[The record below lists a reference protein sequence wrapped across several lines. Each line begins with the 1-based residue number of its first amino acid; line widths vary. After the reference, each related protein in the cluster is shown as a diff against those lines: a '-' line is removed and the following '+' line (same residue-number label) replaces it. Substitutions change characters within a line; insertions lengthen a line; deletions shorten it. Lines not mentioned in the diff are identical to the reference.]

1 MGNALMV
8 LGTSSGAGKSLLAT
22 ALGRI
27 FSNLGYDVVP
37 FKSQNMS
44 LNSAPSIEG
53 GEISRAQ
60 YLQAIACRK
69 KPSVKFNPILLKPE
83 GGMRSQVVFMGK
95 PIGSVSARDYMLS
108 RKEELFRKAMAVLDE
123 LKEKH
128 DLVIIEGAG
137 SPVEIN
143 LKDYDIANTRV
154 MLHAKAKGILVTDID
169 RGGSFA
175 SIVGTME
182 LLKPEEREAI
192 IGFVFNRF
200 RGDASLLWPGFE
212 YLERRYG
219 KPTLGVIPYVEHRLP
234 EEDSLT
240 EFPRVKGELQVQ
252 IIRLPH
258 ISNFTDF
265 EPLHWA
271 NGVDYVTRPEEL
283 RGDVIILPG
292 SKNTVE
298 DLLWLRREGFED
310 AIIDA
315 HREGSF
321 VVGICG
327 GFQMLGEKIVDIVES
342 KRGTVRGIG
351 LLPAK
356 TVFEKTKRTNHLSAG
371 VLWEPAEGMAVEG
384 YEIRFGR
391 SVSKRPFSVINA
403 INGAKTFEPEGAM
416 GERTFGTY
424 LHGIFHNFAFTE
436 AFLNFLR
443 GEKGLE
449 PISIEGWSIEEEIE
463 RFARVVEKNLNITT
477 LINFFNLSN
486 LNSKFYKYCQIL

>member
-1 MGNALMV
+1 MGKALMV
-8 LGTSSGAGKSLLAT
+8 QGTSSGAGKSLLVT
-22 ALGRI
+22 ALCRI

-83 GGMRSQVVFMGK
+83 GNMRSQVVFMGK

-108 RKEELFRKAMAVLDE
+108 RKEEFFRKAMRVLDE

-128 DLVIIEGAG
+128 DLVLIEGAG

-143 LKDYDIANTRV
+143 LKDYDIANMRV
-154 MLHAKAKGILVTDID
+154 AKHANARVILVTDID

-182 LLKPEEREAI
+182 LLSKEERELVM
-192 IGFVFNRF
+192 GFVFNKF
-200 RGDASLLWPGFE
+200 RGDASLLKPGFE
-212 YLERRYG
+212 YLEKRYG
-219 KPTLGVIPYVEHRLP
+219 KPTLGVIPYVEHHLP

-240 EFPRVKGELQVQ
+240 QFPKVKGKLHIQ
-252 IIRLPH
+252 IVKLPH

-271 NGVDYVTRPEEL
+271 NGVDYVTRAEEIK
-283 RGDVIILPG
+283 GDVIIIPG

-298 DLLWLRREGFED
+298 DLLWMRENGIEE
-310 AIIDA
+310 AIIQA
-315 HREGSF
+315 HREGAF

-327 GFQMLGEKIVDIVES
+327 GFQMLGEEIIDKVES
-342 KRGTVRGIG
+342 KRGRVKGIG

-356 TVFEKTKRTNHLSAG
+356 TVFTREKRTNHLKAE
-371 VLWEPAEGMAVEG
+371 VLWERAKGMVVEG
-384 YEIRFGR
+384 YEIRMGR
-391 SVSKRPFSVINA
+391 SVSERPFSVI
-403 INGAKTFEPEGAM
+403 T
-416 GERTFGTY
+416 
-424 LHGIFHNFAFTE
+424 
-436 AFLNFLR
+436 
-443 GEKGLE
+443 
-449 PISIEGWSIEEEIE
+449 
-463 RFARVVEKNLNITT
+463 
-477 LINFFNLSN
+477 
-486 LNSKFYKYCQIL
+486 

>member
-1 MGNALMV
+1 MGRALMV
-8 LGTSSGAGKSLLAT
+8 LGTSSGAGKSLLVT
-22 ALGRI
+22 ALCRI

-69 KPSVKFNPILLKPE
+69 RPSVKFNPILLKPE
-83 GGMRSQVVFMGK
+83 GNMRSQVVFMGE
-95 PIGSVSARDYMLS
+95 PIGSVSAKDYMLS
-108 RKEELFRKAMAVLDE
+108 RKEELFRKAMKVLDE

-192 IGFVFNRF
+192 IGFVFNKF
-200 RGDASLLWPGFE
+200 RGDASLLQPGFE
-212 YLERRYG
+212 YLEKRYG
-219 KPTLGVIPYVEHRLP
+219 KPTLGVIPHIEHRLP

-240 EFPRVKGELQVQ
+240 EFPRVIGKLHIQ

-271 NGVDYVTRPEEL
+271 NGVDYVTRPEEIK
-283 RGDVIILPG
+283 GDVVIIPG
-292 SKNTVE
+292 SKNTVK
-298 DLLWLRREGFED
+298 DLLWLRENGIEE
-310 AIIDA
+310 AILEA

-327 GFQMLGEKIVDIVES
+327 GFQMLGEKIIDRVES
-342 KRGTVRGIG
+342 KRGEVRGIG

-356 TVFEKTKRTNHLSAG
+356 TVFERSKRTNHLRAE
-371 VLWEPAEGMAVEG
+371 VLWEQARGMQVEG

-391 SVSKRPFSVINA
+391 STSERPFSVIKA
-403 INGAKTFEPEGAM
+403 INGAKTFEPEGAI
-416 GERTFGTY
+416 GERAFGTY

-443 GEKGLE
+443 AEKGLE
-449 PISIEGWSIEEEIE
+449 PVSIEEWNIEEEIE
-463 RFARVVEKNLNITT
+463 RFAKVVERNLDVER
-477 LINFFNLSN
+477 
-486 LNSKFYKYCQIL
+486 ILGELGL

>member
-1 MGNALMV
+1 MGRALMV
-8 LGTSSGAGKSLLAT
+8 QGTSSGAGKSLLVT
-22 ALGRI
+22 ALCRI

-69 KPSVKFNPILLKPE
+69 KPSVRFNPILLKPE
-83 GGMRSQVVFMGK
+83 GRMRSQIVFMGK
-95 PIGSVSARDYMLS
+95 PIGSVSAKDYMLS
-108 RKEELFRKAMAVLDE
+108 RKEELFRKAMEVLDE

-128 DLVIIEGAG
+128 DLVLIEGAG

-143 LKDYDIANTRV
+143 LKDYDMVNMRVAKHANARV
-154 MLHAKAKGILVTDID
+154 ILVTDID

-182 LLKPEEREAI
+182 LLSEEERNLI
-192 IGFVFNRF
+192 LGFVFNKF
-200 RGDASLLWPGFE
+200 RGDASLLKPGFD
-212 YLERRYG
+212 YLEERYG

-234 EEDSLT
+234 EEDSLA
-240 EFPRVKGELQVQ
+240 EFPKVKGDLHIQ

-271 NGVDYVTRPEEL
+271 NGVDYVTRAEEI
-283 RGDVIILPG
+283 RGDLVIIPG

-298 DLLWLRREGFED
+298 DLLWMRNNGIED
-310 AIIDA
+310 AVIQA

-327 GFQMLGEKIVDIVES
+327 GFQMLGKEIIDTVES
-342 KRGTVRGIG
+342 KRGKVKGIG

-356 TVFEKTKRTNHLSAG
+356 TVFRREKRTNHLKAR
-371 VLWEPAEGMAVEG
+371 VLWEPAKGMNVEG
-384 YEIRFGR
+384 YEIRMGR
-391 SVSKRPFSVINA
+391 SISERPFSVITSVNA
-403 INGAKTFEPEGAM
+403 AKAFEPEGAI
-416 GERTFGTY
+416 GERAFGTY
-424 LHGIFHNFAFTE
+424 LHGIFHNFTFTE
-436 AFLNFLR
+436 RFLNFLR
-443 GEKGLE
+443 AEKGLE
-449 PISIEGWSIEEEIE
+449 QVSVKRWSIEEEIE
-463 RFARVVEKNLNITT
+463 RFAGVVEKNLDVER
-477 LINFFNLSN
+477 
-486 LNSKFYKYCQIL
+486 ILGELGL

>member
-1 MGNALMV
+1 MGKALMV
-8 LGTSSGAGKSLLAT
+8 QGTSSGAGKSLLVT
-22 ALGRI
+22 ALCRI

-95 PIGSVSARDYMLS
+95 PIGSVSAKDYMLS
-108 RKEELFRKAMAVLDE
+108 RKEELFRKAMGVLDE

-143 LKDYDIANTRV
+143 LKDYDIANMRV
-154 MLHAKAKGILVTDID
+154 AKHANAKVILVTDID

-182 LLKPEEREAI
+182 LLSEEERELVT
-192 IGFVFNRF
+192 GFVFNKF
-200 RGDASLLWPGFE
+200 RGDASLLKPGFD
-212 YLERRYG
+212 YLEKRYG

-240 EFPRVKGELQVQ
+240 EFPKVRGELDIQ
-252 IIRLPH
+252 IVKLPH

-271 NGVDYVTRPEEL
+271 NGVDYVTKAEEIN
-283 RGDVIILPG
+283 GDVIIIPG

-298 DLLWLRREGFED
+298 DLLWMRENGIEE
-310 AIIDA
+310 AIIQA
-315 HREGSF
+315 HREGAF

-327 GFQMLGEKIVDIVES
+327 GFQMLGEEIIDKVES
-342 KRGTVRGIG
+342 KRGRVKGIG

-356 TVFEKTKRTNHLSAG
+356 TVFTREKRTNHLKAE
-371 VLWEPAEGMAVEG
+371 VLWERAKGMVVEG
-384 YEIRFGR
+384 YEIRMGR
-391 SVSKRPFSVINA
+391 SVSERPFSVITFV
-403 INGAKTFEPEGAM
+403 NGAKTLEPEGAI
-416 GERTFGTY
+416 GERAFGTY
-424 LHGIFHNFAFTE
+424 LHGIFHNFEFTE
-436 AFLNFLR
+436 RFLNFLR
-443 GEKGLE
+443 QEKGLE
-449 PISIEGWSIEEEIE
+449 PVSVQRWSVDEEIE
-463 RFARVVEKNLNITT
+463 RFAKVVEKNLDVER
-477 LINFFNLSN
+477 
-486 LNSKFYKYCQIL
+486 ILGELGL

>member
-1 MGNALMV
+1 MGKALMV
-8 LGTSSGAGKSLLAT
+8 LGTSSGAGKSLLVT
-22 ALGRI
+22 ALCRI

-69 KPSVKFNPILLKPE
+69 KPSVRFNPILLKPE
-83 GGMRSQVVFMGK
+83 GNMRSQVVFMGK
-95 PIGSVSARDYMLS
+95 PIGSVSAREYMLS
-108 RKEELFRKAMAVLDE
+108 RKEELFRKVMAVLDE
-123 LKEKH
+123 LKENH

-143 LKDYDIANTRV
+143 LWDYDIANTRV

-182 LLKPEEREAI
+182 LLKPEERDAI
-192 IGFVFNRF
+192 IGFVFNKF
-200 RGDASLLWPGFE
+200 RGDASLLRPGFD
-212 YLERRYG
+212 YLGKRYG

-234 EEDSLT
+234 EEDSLA
-240 EFPRVKGELQVQ
+240 EFPKVNGELHIQ
-252 IIRLPH
+252 IIKLPH

-271 NGVDYVTRPEEL
+271 NGVDYVTRPEEIK
-283 RGDVIILPG
+283 GDVIIIPG

-310 AIIDA
+310 AIIEA

-327 GFQMLGEKIVDIVES
+327 GFQMLGEKIVDTIES
-342 KRGTVRGIG
+342 KRGTVEGIG

-356 TVFEKTKRTNHLSAG
+356 TVFEKTKRTNHLSAE
-371 VLWEPAEGMAVEG
+371 VLWEPAKGMAVES

-391 SVSKRPFSVINA
+391 SASKRPFSVIKA
-403 INGAKTFEPEGAM
+403 INGVRAFEPEGAI
-416 GERTFGTY
+416 GERAFGTY

-436 AFLNFLR
+436 RFLNFLR
-443 GEKGLE
+443 AEKGLE
-449 PISIEGWSIEEEIE
+449 PISVERWSIEGEIE
-463 RFARVVEKNLNITT
+463 RFARVVEENLDVER
-477 LINFFNLSN
+477 
-486 LNSKFYKYCQIL
+486 ILGELGLQK

>member
-1 MGNALMV
+1 MGESLMV
-8 LGTSSGAGKSLLAT
+8 LGTSSGAGKSLLVT
-22 ALGRI
+22 ALCRI

-69 KPSVKFNPILLKPE
+69 RPSVRFNPILLKPE
-83 GGMRSQVVFMGK
+83 GNMRSQVVFMGK

-108 RKEELFRKAMAVLDE
+108 RKEELFRKAMTVLDE

-154 MLHAKAKGILVTDID
+154 MLYAGAKGILVTDIY

-192 IGFVFNRF
+192 IGFVFNKF
-200 RGDASLLWPGFE
+200 RGDPSLLGPGFE
-212 YLERRYG
+212 YLEERYE

-240 EFPRVKGELQVQ
+240 EFPKVRGELHIQ

-271 NGVDYVTRPEEL
+271 NGVDYVTRAEEIK
-283 RGDVIILPG
+283 GDVVIIPG

-298 DLLWLRREGFED
+298 DLLWLRENGFED
-310 AIIDA
+310 AILEA
-315 HREGSF
+315 HRDGSF
-321 VVGICG
+321 IVGLCG
-327 GFQMLGEKIVDIVES
+327 GFQMLGEKILDTVES
-342 KRGTVRGIG
+342 KRGIVKGIG

-356 TVFEKTKRTNHLSAG
+356 TVFERVKRTNHLRAE
-371 VLWEPAEGMAVEG
+371 VLWEPARGMAVEG

-391 SVSKRPFSVINA
+391 SVSERPFSVIRA
-403 INGAKTFEPEGAM
+403 INSAKAFEPEGAV
-416 GERTFGTY
+416 GERAFGTY

-436 AFLNFLR
+436 RFLNLLR
-443 GEKGLE
+443 EERGLE
-449 PISIEGWSIEEEIE
+449 PISIEDWSIEEEIE
-463 RFARVVEKNLNITT
+463 GFAKVVEKNLDVER
-477 LINFFNLSN
+477 
-486 LNSKFYKYCQIL
+486 ILAKLGI

>member
-1 MGNALMV
+1 MV
-8 LGTSSGAGKSLLAT
+8 LGTSSGAGKSLLVT
-22 ALGRI
+22 ALCRI

-69 KPSVKFNPILLKPE
+69 KPSVRFNPILLKPE
-83 GGMRSQVVFMGK
+83 GNMRSQVVFMGK
-95 PIGSVSARDYMLS
+95 PRGSVSARDYILS
-108 RKEELFRKAMAVLDE
+108 RKEELFGKAMKVLDE
-123 LKEKH
+123 LKERH

-182 LLKPEEREAI
+182 LLKPEERDAI
-192 IGFVFNRF
+192 IGFVFNKF
-200 RGDASLLWPGFE
+200 RGDKSLLEPGFE

-219 KPTLGVIPYVEHRLP
+219 KPTLGVIPHTGHRLP
-234 EEDSLT
+234 EEDSLI
-240 EFPRVKGELQVQ
+240 EFPRVRGELHIQ
-252 IIRLPH
+252 IIKLPH

-271 NGVDYVTRPEEL
+271 NGVDYVTRPEEIK
-283 RGDVIILPG
+283 GDVIIIPG

-298 DLLWLRREGFED
+298 DLLWLRENGFEE
-310 AIIDA
+310 AIIEA

-327 GFQMLGEKIVDIVES
+327 GFQMLGEKVIDTVES
-342 KRGTVRGIG
+342 KCGTVEGIG

-356 TVFEKTKRTNHLSAG
+356 TVFEKTKRTNHLNAE
-371 VLWEPAEGMAVEG
+371 VLWEPAKGMAVEG

-391 SVSKRPFSVINA
+391 STSKRPFSVITA
-403 INGAKTFEPEGAM
+403 VNGARTFEPEGAI
-416 GERTFGTY
+416 GEGAFGTY

-436 AFLNFLR
+436 RFLNFLR
-443 GEKGLE
+443 AEKGLE
-449 PISIEGWSIEEEIE
+449 PVSIGAWSIEEEIE
-463 RFARVVEKNLNITT
+463 RFAKVVEKNLDVER
-477 LINFFNLSN
+477 
-486 LNSKFYKYCQIL
+486 ILEELGL

>member
-1 MGNALMV
+1 MGKSLMI
-8 LGTSSGAGKSLLAT
+8 LGTSSGAGKSLLVT
-22 ALGRI
+22 ALCRI

-83 GGMRSQVVFMGK
+83 GNMRSQVVFMGR

-108 RKEELFRKAMAVLDE
+108 KKEELFRKAMKVLDG

-128 DLVIIEGAG
+128 DIVIIEGAG

-154 MLHAKAKGILVTDID
+154 MLHAKARGILVTDID

-200 RGDASLLWPGFE
+200 RGDASLLKPGFE
-212 YLERRYG
+212 YLEKRYG
-219 KPTLGVIPYVEHRLP
+219 KPTLGVIPYVEHKLP
-234 EEDSLT
+234 EEDSLA
-240 EFPRVKGELQVQ
+240 EFPKVRGELHIQV
-252 IIRLPH
+252 IKLPH

-271 NGVDYVTRPEEL
+271 NGVDYVTKAEEIK
-283 RGDVIILPG
+283 GDVIIVPG

-298 DLLWLRREGFED
+298 DLLWMRENGIED
-310 AIIDA
+310 AILEA

-327 GFQMLGEKIVDIVES
+327 GFQMLGEKIMDRVES
-342 KRGTVRGIG
+342 KRGEVRGIG

-356 TVFEKTKRTNHLSAG
+356 TVFEKTKRTNHLTAE
-371 VLWEPAEGMAVEG
+371 VLWGPAKGMKVEG

-391 SVSKRPFSVINA
+391 STSERPFSVITA
-403 INGAKTFEPEGAM
+403 INGAKTLEPEGAV
-416 GERTFGTY
+416 GKRAFGTY

-436 AFLNFLR
+436 RFLNFLR
-443 GEKGLE
+443 GKKGLE
-449 PISIEGWSIEEEIE
+449 PVSIEGWSIEEEIE
-463 RFARVVEKNLNITT
+463 RFAKVVERNLDVGR
-477 LINFFNLSN
+477 
-486 LNSKFYKYCQIL
+486 ILGELGL

>member
-1 MGNALMV
+1 MGKALMV

-22 ALGRI
+22 ALCRV

-83 GGMRSQVVFMGK
+83 GNMRSQVVFMGK

-108 RKEELFRKAMAVLDE
+108 KKEELFREAMKVLE
-123 LKEKH
+123 GLKEKH

-182 LLKPEEREAI
+182 LLKEREREAI

-200 RGDASLLWPGFE
+200 RGDVSLLKPGFE
-212 YLERRYG
+212 YLEKRYE

-234 EEDSLT
+234 EEDSLA
-240 EFPRVKGELQVQ
+240 EFPKVRGELHIQV
-252 IIRLPH
+252 IKLPH

-271 NGVDYVTRPEEL
+271 NGVDYITKAEEIE
-283 RGDVIILPG
+283 GDVIIVPG

-298 DLLWLRREGFED
+298 DLLWLRENGFED
-310 AIIDA
+310 AIIEA

-327 GFQMLGEKIVDIVES
+327 GFQMLGEKIIDTVES
-342 KRGTVRGIG
+342 KRGTVKGLG

-356 TVFEKTKRTNHLSAG
+356 TVFEKTKRTNHLTAK
-371 VLWEPAEGMAVEG
+371 VLWEPARGTAVEG

-391 SVSKRPFSVINA
+391 STSERPFSVITS
-403 INGAKTFEPEGAM
+403 INGAKTFEPEGAI
-416 GERTFGTY
+416 GKRTFGTY

-436 AFLNFLR
+436 RFLNFLR
-443 GEKGLE
+443 REKGLE
-449 PISIEGWSIEEEIE
+449 PVSIERWNIEEEVE
-463 RFARVVEKNLNITT
+463 RFAKVVERNLDVRR
-477 LINFFNLSN
+477 
-486 LNSKFYKYCQIL
+486 ILGELGF

>member
-1 MGNALMV
+1 MGKALMV
-8 LGTSSGAGKSLLAT
+8 QGTSSGAGKSLLVT
-22 ALGRI
+22 ALCRI

-83 GGMRSQVVFMGK
+83 GKVRSQVVFMGK

-108 RKEELFRKAMAVLDE
+108 RKEELFRKAMRVLDG
-123 LKEKH
+123 LKEEH

-143 LKDYDIANTRV
+143 LKDYDIANMRV
-154 MLHAKAKGILVTDID
+154 AKHANARVILVTDID

-182 LLKPEEREAI
+182 LLSEEERKLVM
-192 IGFVFNRF
+192 GFVFNKF
-200 RGDASLLWPGFE
+200 RGDASMLKSGFE
-212 YLERRYG
+212 YLENRYN
-219 KPTLGVIPYVEHRLP
+219 KPVLGVIPYIEHRLP
-234 EEDSLT
+234 EEDSLA
-240 EFPRVKGELQVQ
+240 EFPKVKGELHIQ
-252 IIRLPH
+252 IVKLPH

-271 NGVDYVTRPEEL
+271 NGVDYVTRAEEIN
-283 RGDVIILPG
+283 GDLIIVPG

-298 DLLWLRREGFED
+298 DLLWMRDNGIED
-310 AIIDA
+310 AIIEA
-315 HREGSF
+315 HREGAF

-327 GFQMLGEKIVDIVES
+327 GFQMLGREIIDDVES
-342 KRGTVRGIG
+342 KRGRVRGIG

-356 TVFEKTKRTNHLSAG
+356 TVFTRKKRTNYLKAKI
-371 VLWEPAEGMAVEG
+371 LWEKARDMEVEG
-384 YEIRFGR
+384 YEIRMGR
-391 SVSKRPFSVINA
+391 STSERPFSVITSV
-403 INGAKTFEPEGAM
+403 NGAKTFEPEGAI
-416 GERTFGTY
+416 GERAFGTY

-436 AFLNFLR
+436 RFLNILR
-443 GEKGLE
+443 AEKGLE
-449 PISIEGWSIEEEIE
+449 PVSIAGWSIEEEIE
-463 RFARVVEKNLNITT
+463 RFARIVEESLDVER
-477 LINFFNLSN
+477 
-486 LNSKFYKYCQIL
+486 ILGEVGL

>member
-1 MGNALMV
+1 MGKAIMV
-8 LGTSSGAGKSLLAT
+8 QGTSSGAGKSLLAL
-22 ALGRI
+22 ALCRI
-27 FSNLGYDVVP
+27 LTNLGYDVVP

-44 LNSAPSIEG
+44 LNSAPSVEG

-60 YLQAIACRK
+60 YLQALACRK

-83 GGMRSQVVFMGK
+83 GNMRSQVVFMGK

-108 RKEELFRKAMAVLDE
+108 KKEELFRKAMAVLDE

-143 LKDYDIANTRV
+143 LKDYDIANMRV
-154 MLHAKAKGILVTDID
+154 ARHANARVILVTDID

-182 LLKPEEREAI
+182 LLSEEERELVM
-192 IGFVFNRF
+192 GFVFNKF
-200 RGDASLLWPGFE
+200 RGDASLLEPGFQ

-219 KPTLGVIPYVEHRLP
+219 KPTLGVIPYTEHRLP

-240 EFPRVKGELQVQ
+240 EFPKVRGDLHIQ

-271 NGVDYVTRPEEL
+271 NGVDYVTKPEEIK
-283 RGDVIILPG
+283 GDVIIIPG

-298 DLLWLRREGFED
+298 DLLWLRENGFEE
-310 AIIDA
+310 AIIEA

-327 GFQMLGEKIVDIVES
+327 GFQMLGEKIIDTVES
-342 KRGTVRGIG
+342 GRGEVKGIG

-356 TVFEKTKRTNHLSAG
+356 TVFERNKRTNHLNAE
-371 VLWEPAEGMAVEG
+371 VLWEPARGMAVEG

-391 SVSKRPFSVINA
+391 SVSERPFSVIKA
-403 INGAKTFEPEGAM
+403 INGARTFEPEGAI
-416 GERTFGTY
+416 GERAFGTY

-436 AFLNFLR
+436 RFLNFLR
-443 GEKGLE
+443 AENGLE
-449 PISIEGWSIEEEIE
+449 LVSIERWSIEEEIE
-463 RFARVVEKNLNITT
+463 RFAKLVEENLNVRR
-477 LINFFNLSN
+477 
-486 LNSKFYKYCQIL
+486 ILGELGL

>member
-1 MGNALMV
+1 MGKALMI

-22 ALGRI
+22 ALCRI
-27 FSNLGYDVVP
+27 FSNMGYDVVP

-44 LNSAPSIEG
+44 LNSAPTIEG

-83 GGMRSQVVFMGK
+83 GNMRSQVVFMGK

-182 LLKPEEREAI
+182 LLKPEEKEAI
-192 IGFVFNRF
+192 IGFVFNKF
-200 RGDASLLWPGFE
+200 RGDPSLLEPGFE
-212 YLERRYG
+212 YLEERYG

-234 EEDSLT
+234 EEDSLV
-240 EFPRVKGELQVQ
+240 EFPKVKGELHIQ
-252 IIRLPH
+252 IIKLLH
-258 ISNFTDF
+258 MSNFTDF

-271 NGVDYVTRPEEL
+271 NGVDYVTRPEEIK
-283 RGDVIILPG
+283 GDLIIIPG

-310 AIIDA
+310 AIIEA

-327 GFQMLGEKIVDIVES
+327 GFQMLGEKIVDNVES
-342 KRGTVRGIG
+342 KRGVVKGIG

-356 TVFEKTKRTNHLSAG
+356 TVFSKVKRTNHLKAEI
-371 VLWEPAEGMAVEG
+371 LWGPAKGMSVEG

-391 SVSKRPFSVINA
+391 STSKRPFSIITAV
-403 INGAKTFEPEGAM
+403 NGAKALEPEGAV
-416 GERTFGTY
+416 GERAFGTY
-424 LHGIFHNFAFTE
+424 LHGIFHNFSFTE
-436 AFLNFLR
+436 RFLNFLR
-443 GEKGLE
+443 REKGLE
-449 PISIEGWSIEEEIE
+449 PVSIEEWSIEEEIE
-463 RFARVVEKNLNITT
+463 RFARIVEENLDIKGI
-477 LINFFNLSN
+477 LERLS
-486 LNSKFYKYCQIL
+486 LY

>member
-1 MGNALMV
+1 MGKALMV
-8 LGTSSGAGKSLLAT
+8 LGTSSGAGKSLLVT
-22 ALGRI
+22 ALCRI

-69 KPSVKFNPILLKPE
+69 RPSVKFNPILLKPE
-83 GGMRSQVVFMGK
+83 GNMRSQVVFMGK

-108 RKEELFRKAMAVLDE
+108 RKEELFRKVMEVLDG
-123 LKEKH
+123 LKEEH

-143 LKDYDIANTRV
+143 LRDYDIANTRV

-182 LLKPEEREAI
+182 LLNEREREAV
-192 IGFVFNRF
+192 IGFVFNKF
-200 RGDASLLWPGFE
+200 RGDASLLRPGFE

-234 EEDSLT
+234 EEDSLA
-240 EFPRVKGELQVQ
+240 EFPKVKGELHIQ
-252 IIRLPH
+252 IVKLPH

-271 NGVDYVTRPEEL
+271 NGVDYVTRAEEIK
-283 RGDVIILPG
+283 GDVIIIPG

-298 DLLWLRREGFED
+298 DLLWLRENGFED
-310 AIIDA
+310 AILEA

-327 GFQMLGEKIVDIVES
+327 GFQMLGEKITDTVES

-356 TVFEKTKRTNHLSAG
+356 TFFGKVKRTNHLRAE
-371 VLWEPAEGMAVEG
+371 VLWGPAKGMAVEG

-391 SVSKRPFSVINA
+391 STSAKPFSVITA
-403 INGAKTFEPEGAM
+403 VNGVKTFEPEGAI
-416 GERTFGTY
+416 GKRAFGTY
-424 LHGIFHNFAFTE
+424 LHGIFHNFTFTE
-436 AFLNFLR
+436 RFLNSLR
-443 GEKGLE
+443 AKRGLE
-449 PISIEGWSIEEEIE
+449 PVSIEGWSIEEEIE
-463 RFARVVEKNLNITT
+463 RFARVVERHLDVER
-477 LINFFNLSN
+477 
-486 LNSKFYKYCQIL
+486 ILEELGV

>member
-1 MGNALMV
+1 MGKALMV
-8 LGTSSGAGKSLLAT
+8 QGTSSGAGKSLLVT
-22 ALGRI
+22 ALCRI

-83 GGMRSQVVFMGK
+83 GNMRSQVVFMGK

-108 RKEELFRKAMAVLDE
+108 RKEEFFRKAMRVLDE

-128 DLVIIEGAG
+128 DLVLIEGAG

-143 LKDYDIANTRV
+143 LKDYDIANMRV
-154 MLHAKAKGILVTDID
+154 AKHANARVILVTDID

-182 LLKPEEREAI
+182 LLSKEERELVM
-192 IGFVFNRF
+192 GFVFNKF
-200 RGDASLLWPGFE
+200 RGDASLLKPGFE
-212 YLERRYG
+212 YLEKRYG
-219 KPTLGVIPYVEHRLP
+219 KPTLGVIPYVEHHLP

-240 EFPRVKGELQVQ
+240 QFPKVKGKLHIQ
-252 IIRLPH
+252 IVKLPH

-271 NGVDYVTRPEEL
+271 NGVDYVTRAEEIK
-283 RGDVIILPG
+283 GDVIIIPG

-298 DLLWLRREGFED
+298 DLLWMRENGIEE
-310 AIIDA
+310 AIIQA
-315 HREGSF
+315 HREGAF

-327 GFQMLGEKIVDIVES
+327 GFQMLGEEIIDKVES
-342 KRGTVRGIG
+342 KRGRVKGIG

-356 TVFEKTKRTNHLSAG
+356 TVFTREKRTNHLKAE
-371 VLWEPAEGMAVEG
+371 VLWERAKGMVVEG
-384 YEIRFGR
+384 YEIRMGR
-391 SVSKRPFSVINA
+391 SVSERPFSVITFV
-403 INGAKTFEPEGAM
+403 NGVKTLEPEGAI
-416 GERTFGTY
+416 GERAFGTY
-424 LHGIFHNFAFTE
+424 LHGIFHNFEFTE
-436 AFLNFLR
+436 RFLNFLR
-443 GEKGLE
+443 SEKGLE
-449 PISIEGWSIEEEIE
+449 PVSVQRWSVDEEIE
-463 RFARVVEKNLNITT
+463 RFAKVVEKNLDVER
-477 LINFFNLSN
+477 
-486 LNSKFYKYCQIL
+486 ILGELGL

>member
-1 MGNALMV
+1 MGKALMIQ
-8 LGTSSGAGKSLLAT
+8 GTSSGAGKSLLVT
-22 ALGRI
+22 ALCRI
-27 FSNLGYDVVP
+27 FSNLGYEVVP

-83 GGMRSQVVFMGK
+83 GNMTSQVVFMGK
-95 PIGSVSARDYMLS
+95 PIGSVSAKDYMLS
-108 RKEELFRKAMAVLDE
+108 RKEELFRKAMKVLDG

-128 DLVIIEGAG
+128 DLVLIEGAG

-143 LKDYDIANTRV
+143 LKDYDIANMRV
-154 MLHAKAKGILVTDID
+154 AKHAGAKVILVTDID

-182 LLKPEEREAI
+182 LLSEEERELVT
-192 IGFVFNRF
+192 GFVFNKF
-200 RGDASLLWPGFE
+200 RGDASLLKPGFD
-212 YLERRYG
+212 YLEKRYG

-234 EEDSLT
+234 EEDSLA
-240 EFPRVKGELQVQ
+240 EFPKVRGELHIQ
-252 IIRLPH
+252 IIKLPH

-271 NGVDYVTRPEEL
+271 NGVDYVTRAEEIE
-283 RGDVIILPG
+283 GDVIIIPG

-298 DLLWLRREGFED
+298 DLLWMRENGIED
-310 AIIDA
+310 AILDA
-315 HREGSF
+315 HREGAF

-327 GFQMLGEKIVDIVES
+327 GFQMLGEEIVDEVES
-342 KRGTVRGIG
+342 KRGRVKGIG

-356 TVFEKTKRTNHLSAG
+356 TVFMREKRTNHLKAR
-371 VLWEPAEGMAVEG
+371 VLWGPAEGMSVEG
-384 YEIRFGR
+384 YEIRMGR
-391 SVSKRPFSVINA
+391 SVSERPFSVITSV
-403 INGAKTFEPEGAM
+403 NGEKTFEPEGAI
-416 GERTFGTY
+416 GERAFGTY

-436 AFLNFLR
+436 RFLNFLR
-443 GEKGLE
+443 AEKGLE
-449 PISIEGWSIEEEIE
+449 QVSVKRWSIEEEIE
-463 RFARVVEKNLNITT
+463 KFARIVEENLDVDR
-477 LINFFNLSN
+477 
-486 LNSKFYKYCQIL
+486 ILGELGL